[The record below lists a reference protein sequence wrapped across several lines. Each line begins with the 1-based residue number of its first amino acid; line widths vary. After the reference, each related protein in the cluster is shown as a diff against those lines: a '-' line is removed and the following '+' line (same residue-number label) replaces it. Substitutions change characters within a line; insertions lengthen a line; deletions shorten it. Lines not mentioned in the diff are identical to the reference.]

1 MSRQFHEDYLFKSII
16 ENNSSKE
23 KLFNIDINNEFL
35 YFYNYKNALLN
46 RYKDF
51 TFENFKGSKVINNDY
66 GEVLQ
71 ITTEEPINFN
81 LKDNDYRNNLKSNLK
96 LVPGIGIKKEI
107 NLKNKGYNSLEDLAN
122 HNSYCDKASL
132 VLDDID
138 NLTSPD
144 LIDFIKNNRYGKDCN
159 LNLLKSASLFDS
171 SDFKFMDIE
180 TLGLSN
186 VPIILIGVAE
196 IVNNKIRSTQ
206 YLVRDVIEEAA
217 ALDGFISHL
226 DENSVHITFNGK
238 FFDIPY
244 IRNRLRTF
252 RISDSSLDIPHFDLL
267 YYARYLWSDKLS
279 NCQLQTIE
287 KDIFGI
293 GRFGDVPGQY
303 IPDYYNTYL
312 KEGNLGPLI
321 PIVDHNRQDIV
332 SLASF
337 LMKMYEEVNG

>member
-16 ENNSSKE
+16 EDNISKE
-23 KLFNIDINNEFL
+23 KLFNIDIDNEFL
-35 YFYNYKNALLN
+35 QFYNYKNALLN
-46 RYKDF
+46 KYENF
-51 TFENFKGSKVINNDY
+51 TFEDFKGSKVINNDY

-96 LVPGIGIKKEI
+96 LVPGIGVKKEI
-107 NLKNKGYNSLEDLAN
+107 CLKSNGYNSLEDLSN
-122 HNSYCDKASL
+122 HDRYCDKASA
-132 VLDDID
+132 VLDNID
-138 NLTSPD
+138 NLTSPN
-144 LIDFIKNNRYGKDCN
+144 LIDFIKSNRYGKDCN
-159 LNLLKSASLFDS
+159 LNLLKSASLFDKG
-171 SDFKFMDIE
+171 DFKFMDIE

-206 YLVRDVIEEAA
+206 YLVRDIVEEAA
-217 ALDGFISHL
+217 ALNCFISHL
-226 DENSVHITFNGK
+226 DEDSAHVTFNGK

-244 IRNRLRTF
+244 IRNRLRNF
-252 RISDSSLDIPHFDLL
+252 RISDFKLDIPHFDLL
-267 YYARYLWSDKLS
+267 YYARYLWGDKLL

-293 GRFGDVPGQY
+293 ERCGDVPGQY
-303 IPDYYNTYL
+303 IPGYYDTYL